1 MQKSGMPMSGL
12 MIINSRTPL
21 LMILK
26 GSGWLDN
33 SRMRVKRAAC
43 LDEQLQPCFTRCK
56 RLRPPPESLSK
67 AGRVVKQCYSCHQS
81 NANIKPIPAIK
92 RQTHARHQTYT
103 GHKTSNSWP
112 LSNSYQPSN
121 IKLMSAIYLAPIC
134 CPSLARCLAPAHSLP
149 PTLPI
154 LLQQYENHVF
164 NTHQSF

>member
-1 MQKSGMPMSGL
+1 MPMSGL

-103 GHKTSNSWP
+103 GHKTSNSCP
-112 LSNSYQPSN
+112 LSNSYRPSN
-121 IKLMSAIYLAPIC
+121 VKLMPAIKLIPAIKRQTHGRYRTHTSHQTSNS
-134 CPSLARCLAPAHSLP
+134 CPPF
-149 PTLPI
+149 I
-154 LLQQYENHVF
+154 
-164 NTHQSF
+164 